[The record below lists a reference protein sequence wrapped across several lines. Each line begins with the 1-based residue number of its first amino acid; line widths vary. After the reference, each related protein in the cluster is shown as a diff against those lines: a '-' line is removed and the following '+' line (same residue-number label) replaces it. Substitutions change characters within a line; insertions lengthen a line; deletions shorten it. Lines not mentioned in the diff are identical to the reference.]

1 MIPAMS
7 QTTRAVLFDFG
18 GTLYDYTSLARAEAE
33 SLAAL
38 AGWAGLTTSPSDLV
52 RAHRDA
58 MRSVFRSYVPR
69 AFYLHRDLFRD
80 AVAAGLESLGARP
93 DTALLERYRALQ
105 WDLHRRDIAL
115 RDGVVDTLGAL
126 RARGLHTGIVSNIDD
141 DQLDHLLDATGLRPH
156 FDAILS
162 SERAGSCKPDP
173 TIFATALA
181 SAGCA
186 PGEALFVGD
195 TLQQDVAGANRAGLR
210 SVLLW
215 HRPDREL
222 PADAPVRPH
231 HVIHRIPE
239 LLELL

>member
-1 MIPAMS
+1 MTPV
-7 QTTRAVLFDFG
+7 TRAVLFDFG
-18 GTLYDYTSLARAEAE
+18 GTLYDYRSLARAEAE
-33 SLAAL
+33 SLSAL
-38 AGWAGLTTSPSDLV
+38 AEWSGVAAAEADLL
-52 RAHRDA
+52 RIHRDA
-58 MRSVFRSYVPR
+58 MRRVFRTYVPR
-69 AFYLHRDLFRD
+69 PFYRHRDMFRD
-80 AVAAGLESLGARP
+80 AVAAALEEMGARP
-93 DTALLERYRALQ
+93 DTALLDRYRALQ

-115 RDGVVDTLGAL
+115 RDGVVETLTAL

-141 DQLDHLLDATGLRPH
+141 DQLDHLLAVTGIRPH

-173 TIFATALA
+173 AIFATALA
-181 SAGCA
+181 RAGCA

-195 TLQQDVAGANRAGLR
+195 TLAQDVAGANRAGLR

-222 PADAPVRPH
+222 PADAPIRPH

-239 LLELL
+239 LLELLS

>member
-1 MIPAMS
+1 MGA
-7 QTTRAVLFDFG
+7 TTRAVLFDFG

-38 AGWAGLTTSPSDLV
+38 AGWAGVTTAPSDLL
-52 RAHRDA
+52 RAHREA
-58 MRSVFRSYVPR
+58 MRQVFRTYVPR
-69 AFYLHRDLFRD
+69 PFYLHRDLFRD

-93 DTALLERYRALQ
+93 DAALLERYRALQ

-115 RDGVVDTLGAL
+115 RDGVVETLTAL
-126 RARGLHTGIVSNIDD
+126 RARGLHTGMVSNIDD
-141 DQLDHLLDATGLRPH
+141 DQLDHLLEATGIRSH

-173 TIFATALA
+173 AIFAAALER
-181 SAGCA
+181 AGCA
-186 PGEALFVGD
+186 PNEALFVGD
-195 TLQQDVAGANRAGLR
+195 TLAQDVAGANRAGLR

-215 HRPDREL
+215 HRPDRAL
-222 PADAPVRPH
+222 PADAPIRPH

-239 LLELL
+239 LLELLS